1 MNNKETLRDLFILLN
16 EMAVIL
22 WEEIDVRNMN
32 GAIMGLC
39 LNETD
44 DYMRKQWFEISIAT
58 KRIASCNMA
67 EDGIKPTDLPCL
79 MDNTIEGKGKIP
91 SEIFKTLKLHIS

>member
-1 MNNKETLRDLFILLN
+1 MGDRHHQSNIINDKETLRDLFILLN

-22 WEEIDVRNMN
+22 WDEIDVRNMN

-44 DYMRKQWFEISIAT
+44 DYMRKQWFGISIAT

-67 EDGIKPTDLPCL
+67 LTGANNPA
-79 MDNTIEGKGKIP
+79 
-91 SEIFKTLKLHIS
+91 